1 MSIQSDFLSTWSLW
15 SARSVQDHKRCGM
28 TFPRKRQTSPDMPVA
43 ATVRSDLFSVGT
55 WGRRRANLL
64 QSIPSVV
71 ILRMLAE
78 LKVALAVIVTI
89 AIAVTLIS
97 GWYIFVVPLFPWLAP
112 LPLLLVGPVLSGVAC
127 DRVARIAMPPGR
139 TLGDVARFFLFIVT
153 VAATSFLM
161 ALVLVNTIGS

>member
-1 MSIQSDFLSTWSLW
+1 
-15 SARSVQDHKRCGM
+15 
-28 TFPRKRQTSPDMPVA
+28 MPVP
-43 ATVRSDLFSVGT
+43 ATVPSDLFNVGT

-71 ILRMLAE
+71 ILRMLTE

-89 AIAVTLIS
+89 GITVALIHV
-97 GWYIFVVPLFPWLAP
+97 WYIFVVPLFPWLAR

-127 DRVARIAMPPGR
+127 DRAARIAMPPGR

-161 ALVLVNTIGS
+161 ALVIANTVGS